1 MALPNIQNETLPASI
16 PALDS
21 NPGQQTYSMS
31 RQGRRQAI
39 LLLLG
44 VASIW
49 IFALWSLITILQ
61 DGVNG
66 VEWVSL
72 LLMLGM
78 LLIAPLVAW
87 TLLEEANASIVTTGK
102 GIEYH
107 SIAGITLTYNW
118 EELDGFK
125 PKQSKSRIASFFLG
139 DNNEQASK
147 AEATNPQH
155 GGKETTYEQSGT
167 AATAMAMASAKTEDA
182 PLPDNASNT
191 EDEDE
196 DEPETLLL
204 NVPPDRTNQIANP
217 LSRFLHNQA
226 HSSSLPIYGN
236 LENRAQLLRE
246 IALHMQKHDA

>member
-1 MALPNIQNETLPASI
+1 MAPSNIQNEALPASI

-31 RQGRRQAI
+31 RQGRRQAT

-49 IFALWSLITILQ
+49 VFALWSLITILQ

-78 LLIAPLVAW
+78 LLVAPMVAW
-87 TLLEEANASIVTTGK
+87 TLLEEANTSIVTTSK
-102 GIEYH
+102 GIEYR

-118 EELDGFK
+118 EELEGFK
-125 PKQSKSRIASFFLG
+125 PKQAKNRIASFFLG

-155 GGKETTYEQSGT
+155 GGKETTYEQSET
-167 AATAMAMASAKTEDA
+167 AATATASAKTEGA

-191 EDEDE
+191 ADEDE

-204 NVPPDRTNQIANP
+204 NMRANRINQIANP

-226 HSSSLPIYGN
+226 HGSSLPIYGN
-236 LENRAQLLRE
+236 LENRAQLLSE
-246 IALHMQKHDA
+246 IALHMQKRET